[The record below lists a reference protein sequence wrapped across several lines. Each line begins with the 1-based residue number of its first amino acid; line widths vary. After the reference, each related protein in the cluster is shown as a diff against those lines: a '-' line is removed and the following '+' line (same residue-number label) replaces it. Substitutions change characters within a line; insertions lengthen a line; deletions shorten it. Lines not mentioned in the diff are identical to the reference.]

1 MKKHTCL
8 FFGFQPNGNSC
19 GVFGIVIFCL
29 LLFLGTAFAWGQ
41 EQVVSGS
48 IGKIE
53 NMVPGDTFALDL
65 FETPATV
72 VIDRTTVNPL
82 GTVSIRGRIDAFP
95 KGYFSLSATDSN
107 SLGFIRIPEKDLEYR
122 VSYDLETESLI
133 AQEMKPAKKDVLP
146 TGIPLSPD
154 RNPGSEYGVDE
165 SRQRALHLPV
175 QSYEKIV
182 DGDDIATITVLIA
195 YTPRARIWANTNAGG
210 IENVIAQAMENTQ
223 LALYESK
230 TKTTL
235 EMVYAAEVAY
245 TESGSSSRDLRR
257 LQKPDDGY
265 MDEVHIWRDRYRADL
280 VALLT
285 DTSDI
290 GGIAYQLD
298 RASGDPEYA
307 FSLTRVQQTA
317 TTYTFAHEIG
327 HNMGMGHHKAQLPET
342 EEQVHGGL
350 FAYSAGWRWVGNDG
364 NFYSTIMAYPEG
376 RYYED
381 GIGSKNL
388 PYFSN
393 PQVHYDNKPTGD
405 FIDGDNART
414 LREVRHVIAAY
425 REGSP
430 EIPVI
435 LKFSASPAFIEKGQS
450 ATIEWVVENSD
461 DVFIETETGRD
472 IGSVAPSGEIEV
484 TPEEDATY
492 TITAVNSYGQDTE
505 SLAITVSPPQD
516 NSDRFPVSG
525 DGSGGGCFIDALR
538 P

>member
-1 MKKHTCL
+1 MKKNARL
-8 FFGFQPNGNSC
+8 FFRFKPTGISC
-19 GVFGIVIFCL
+19 GMFVIAILCL
-29 LLFLGTAFAWGQ
+29 LLFFLGTAFARGEKQ
-41 EQVVSGS
+41 AVSGS

-65 FETPATV
+65 FETPAMV

-82 GTVSIRGRIDAFP
+82 GTVSIRGRFEAFP
-95 KGYFSLSATDSN
+95 MGYFSLSATDTN

-122 VSYDLETESLI
+122 VYYDPETESLFVK
-133 AQEMKPAKKDVLP
+133 EMGPVKKDVLS
-146 TGIPLSPD
+146 TGIPLSPG
-154 RNPGSEYGVDE
+154 RNPGSGYDVDE
-165 SRQRALHLPV
+165 GRQRAFHLPV
-175 QSYEKIV
+175 SSFEKIV
-182 DGDDIATITVLIA
+182 DGDDVATITVLIA
-195 YTPRARIWANTNAGG
+195 YTPKARIWANTNAGG

-223 LALYESK
+223 LALDNSK

-235 EMVYAAEVAY
+235 KLVHAAEVAY

-257 LQKPDDGY
+257 LQRPDDGY
-265 MDEVHIWRDRYRADL
+265 MDEVYVWRDQYRADL

-298 RASGDPEYA
+298 TASGDPEYA

-327 HNMGMGHHKAQLPET
+327 HNLGMGHHKAQLAET

-364 NFYSTIMAYPEG
+364 NLYSTIMAYPEG
-376 RYYED
+376 KYYED
-381 GIGSKNL
+381 GIGSENL

-393 PQVHYDNKPTGD
+393 PEVYYDNKPTGD

-414 LREVRHVIAAY
+414 LRESRHVIAAY

-430 EIPVI
+430 ETPVI
-435 LKFSASPAFIEKGQS
+435 LKFSASPASIEKGQS
-450 ATIEWVVENSD
+450 ATIAWVVTNSD
-461 DVFIETETGRD
+461 DVFIETDAGRD
-472 IGSVAPSGEIEV
+472 IGSVAPSGGIEV
-484 TPEEDATY
+484 TPEEDTTY
-492 TITAVNSYGQDTE
+492 TITAVNSYGQDAL
-505 SLAITVSPPQD
+505 SLAITVSPPSD

-525 DGSGGGCFIDALR
+525 NGSGGCFIDSLR

>member
-1 MKKHTCL
+1 MKKNTGL
-8 FFGFQPNGNSC
+8 IFGFKPTGNFC
-19 GVFGIVIFCL
+19 GVFGIAILCL
-29 LLFLGTAFAWGQ
+29 LLFLGTAFARGEKQ
-41 EQVVSGS
+41 AVSGS

-53 NMVPGDTFALDL
+53 DMVPGDTFSLDL

-72 VIDRTTVNPL
+72 VIDRTNVNPL
-82 GTVSIRGRIDAFP
+82 GTISVRGRFDAFP
-95 KGYFSLSATDSN
+95 RGYFSISVSDKN
-107 SLGFIRIPEKDLEYR
+107 SLGLIRIPEKDLEYQ
-122 VSYDLETESLI
+122 VYYDPETAVLFAEEI
-133 AQEMKPAKKDVLP
+133 DPAIKELLRP
-146 TGIPLSPD
+146 GTPLLPD

-165 SRQRALHLPV
+165 GRQRSLHLPV
-175 QSYEKIV
+175 NSFEKIV
-182 DGDDIATITVLIA
+182 DGEDVATITVLIV
-195 YTPRARIWANTNAGG
+195 YTPKARIWANTSAGR

-223 LALYESK
+223 LALDNSD
-230 TKTTL
+230 TKTIL
-235 EMVYAAEVAY
+235 KLVHAAEAAY

-257 LQKPDDGY
+257 LQRPDDGY
-265 MDEVHIWRDRYRADL
+265 MDEVHVWRDKYGADL

-285 DTSDI
+285 DTNDI

-298 RASGDPEYA
+298 RPSGDPKYA

-327 HNMGMGHHKAQLPET
+327 HNMGMGHHKAQVPET
-342 EEQVHGGL
+342 EEQEYGGL
-350 FAYSAGWRWVGNDG
+350 FAYSAGWRWMGNDG
-364 NFYSTIMAYPEG
+364 ELYTTIMAYPEG

-381 GIGSKNL
+381 GVNSANL

-393 PQVHYDNKPTGD
+393 PEVYYDDKPTGD
-405 FIDGDNART
+405 FLDGDNART

-425 REGSP
+425 REGST

-435 LKFSASPAFIEKGQS
+435 LKFTAIPASIEKGQS
-450 ATIEWVVENSD
+450 ATISWVVENSD
-461 DVFIETETGRD
+461 DVFIEVNTPAD

-492 TITAVNSYGQDTE
+492 TITAVNAYGQDTE
-505 SLAITVSPPQD
+505 SLVITVSPPTD

-525 DGSGGGCFIDALR
+525 DGSDGGCFIGALR